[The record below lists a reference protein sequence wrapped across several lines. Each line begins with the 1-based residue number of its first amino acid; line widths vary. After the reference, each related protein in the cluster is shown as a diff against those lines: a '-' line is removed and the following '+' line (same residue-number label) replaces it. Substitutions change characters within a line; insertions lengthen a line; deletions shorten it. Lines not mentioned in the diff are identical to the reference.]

1 MRLYR
6 KVEKRVLKVV
16 LSFDEENEWFKFLIA
31 GNKVPKVHNDSRL
44 TQGKPCQTYLH
55 FMIFVVSIRFI
66 KHLKAYSSCNIDTI

>member
-44 TQGKPCQTYLH
+44 AQGKPC
-55 FMIFVVSIRFI
+55 
-66 KHLKAYSSCNIDTI
+66 